1 MKEYNVNYTVHVLGY
16 EKVYTLSVRAE
27 NPEIAQKLIL
37 EDELHKAYSKD
48 ILPQKDN
55 KELYEVD
62 DIDFIYRVNW
72 VQEIK

>member
-1 MKEYNVNYTVHVLGY
+1 MKV
-16 EKVYTLSVRAE
+16 
-27 NPEIAQKLIL
+27 IL
-37 EDELHKAYSKD
+37 EDKLHNADSQD
-48 ILPQKDN
+48 ILPQKNN